1 MASHVDS
8 FCYSFIC
15 RAEDFF
21 HSTIVFTMEDD
32 VTALVV
38 DNGSIMCKAGFVGDD
53 EPMLAMKPK
62 VNEVFLH

>member
-1 MASHVDS
+1 
-8 FCYSFIC
+8 
-15 RAEDFF
+15 
-21 HSTIVFTMEDD
+21 MEDD

-62 VNEVFLH
+62 VNEVFLHWSTQ